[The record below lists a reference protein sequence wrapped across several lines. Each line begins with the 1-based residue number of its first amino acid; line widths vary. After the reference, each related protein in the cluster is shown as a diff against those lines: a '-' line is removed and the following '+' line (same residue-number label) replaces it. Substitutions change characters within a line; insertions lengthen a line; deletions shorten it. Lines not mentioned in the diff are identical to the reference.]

1 MAYSDIK
8 RQDLYAGPKKQNG
21 IVKFI
26 MTTATKI
33 VYGLNKVKY
42 IYERMDHPDFQ
53 EPHIVLCNHMN
64 RLDFLFLTSKPR
76 VKRKFNY
83 VISID
88 GVMDADV
95 TIFLQEFIM
104 RNYGAIIKRKFTNDL
119 RLIKNIKKSVK
130 ELEQDMIMYPEARYT
145 LEGRLST
152 LPESLGKMI
161 KLFGIPVET
170 CTMHGNYIKTP
181 QWHKRNVKDKIT
193 LVANVKGTLTKDEI
207 ASMSVEEINNVLKE
221 ALYFNEYDFVKENNI
236 LIKDKRRAE
245 GLHRILYQCPCCK
258 KEFSMKSDGIN
269 LWCEHCHKEW
279 TYNEDATLD
288 GDVFTSVAEWFD
300 WERANVIEQIENG
313 EYSFEDEVNV
323 YGLPNTKKWRKLGIG
338 KLTHDVEKGFTLT
351 YYDEGKEIKIER
363 KPTEMYSCH
372 IEYDYRKCGDCL
384 DISTDEDTFFVNPIN
399 FDNMLTKFH
408 FATEEIYRYHKR
420 LIKNR

>member
-1 MAYSDIK
+1 
-8 RQDLYAGPKKQNG
+8 
-21 IVKFI
+21 
-26 MTTATKI
+26 
-33 VYGLNKVKY
+33 
-42 IYERMDHPDFQ
+42 
-53 EPHIVLCNHMN
+53 
-64 RLDFLFLTSKPR
+64 
-76 VKRKFNY
+76 
-83 VISID
+83 
-88 GVMDADV
+88 
-95 TIFLQEFIM
+95 
-104 RNYGAIIKRKFTNDL
+104 
-119 RLIKNIKKSVK
+119 
-130 ELEQDMIMYPEARYT
+130 
-145 LEGRLST
+145 
-152 LPESLGKMI
+152 
-161 KLFGIPVET
+161 
-170 CTMHGNYIKTP
+170 
-181 QWHKRNVKDKIT
+181 
-193 LVANVKGTLTKDEI
+193 
-207 ASMSVEEINNVLKE
+207 MSVEEINNALKE

-269 LWCEHCHKEW
+269 LWCEHCHNEW

-300 WERANVIEQIENG
+300 WERANVIKQIENG

-323 YGLPNTKKWRKLGIG
+323 YGLPNTKKWRKLGTG

-408 FATEEIYRYHKR
+408 FATEEIYKYHKR